1 MGLRSA
7 CVHRKDQSECKE
19 HSSAW
24 LSWSFHILAFVLGDM
39 FGLRSGVS
47 PPASWAQGRGKLLWV
62 CTSSATAKYPPPPK
76 CTSGALLSPQI
87 RPNFAVPTYLHAQAR
102 DRSARKCDE
111 SGKKRLASG
120 ARACGAKPE
129 RAAAPPRNQHRKV
142 RPCNIHGSG
151 VASRKRRPPRAH
163 TRVISSF
170 SHFGCAMRRRGGR
183 AAANLAP
190 STERKP

>member
-1 MGLRSA
+1 MELPYFSISSWRHVWAQVRGQSSLFMCTRRGGGTSLGVLNIIIRDSKIPPPLPKRTSGTLLSLRS
-7 CVHRKDQSECKE
+7 VQT
-19 HSSAW
+19 
-24 LSWSFHILAFVLGDM
+24 
-39 FGLRSGVS
+39 LRCLHTCTRR
-47 PPASWAQGRGKLLWV
+47 RG
-62 CTSSATAKYPPPPK
+62 TA
-76 CTSGALLSPQI
+76 
-87 RPNFAVPTYLHAQAR
+87 V
-102 DRSARKCDE
+102 SARKCDE

-120 ARACGAKPE
+120 APACGAEPE

-151 VASRKRRPPRAH
+151 VASRTRRPPRAH

-183 AAANLAP
+183 AAAKLAP

>member
-1 MGLRSA
+1 MELPYFSI
-7 CVHRKDQSECKE
+7 C
-19 HSSAW
+19 
-24 LSWSFHILAFVLGDM
+24 SWRHV
-39 FGLRSGVS
+39 
-47 PPASWAQGRGKLLWV
+47 WAQVRGQPSRFV
-62 CTSSATAKYPPPPK
+62 GTREGETSLGVYIIPDSKIAPSPQMHIRRPP
-76 CTSGALLSPQI
+76 LPQI

-120 ARACGAKPE
+120 APACGDKPE

-183 AAANLAP
+183 AAANLSP